1 MRLPTG
7 DNYLFSFPSFPS
19 FKLIKTLITH
29 STRIKFKPKEEKCTY
44 AEVTPGKQWVE
55 LGCHWCQLC
64 QVAVGTK
71 LLVII
76 TAGFIIL
83 ISCHFYMGL
92 KKLCLWDFGDK
103 SRCGVFRTN
112 VYRGG
117 TYVSGGQSS
126 QKPNLEVWK
135 VRTLLCNICSAGP
148 RKLLTI
154 WSIFPNASQSFSIYK
169 STGWLCQG
177 RKTSPC
183 WQPNSTRNSNNL
195 ISTGRSIQQ

>member
-1 MRLPTG
+1 MLRSLLG
-7 DNYLFSFPSFPS
+7 NNEWNWAVADANYVRWRWERSYWLSLQQVSSSLF
-19 FKLIKTLITH
+19 H
-29 STRIKFKPKEEKCTY
+29 
-44 AEVTPGKQWVE
+44 A
-55 LGCHWCQLC
+55 
-64 QVAVGTK
+64 
-71 LLVII
+71 
-76 TAGFIIL
+76 
-83 ISCHFYMGL
+83 ISIWDW
-92 KKLCLWDFGDK
+92 KKMCLWDFGDK

-154 WSIFPNASQSFSIYK
+154 WSIVPNASQSFSIYK